1 MVVRNIL
8 VLLWGSLL
16 LFSCEK
22 NGGPDAEGQIRGL
35 MDDYLE
41 ALRDSMGVDSLGVG
55 LYLLSADRDMY
66 VSAGFPAE
74 YGSDIHFRVA
84 SNSKTFTAA
93 AVLRLHEAGL
103 LDIDDV
109 LTDTIPGTAQRYLPE
124 GSAWAV
130 PNAERISLRL
140 LLQHRGGVFDVTNAD
155 IPAGVPAPYAGQRYT
170 DYVKETQGETHTFRF
185 EELIGVV
192 AEHGLS
198 TGQPDVEF
206 AYSNTGY
213 NILGLVVERVSGLRL
228 HEYLERE
235 FFEPLGLAHTYSP
248 HLGTD
253 RALPAPAVASYLRLG
268 GEVYRYDLD
277 NVSSAVSEGQI
288 VSRPGDLARW
298 ARALYGTEA
307 VLSTTTRAMMLD
319 VLPADAQHGYYG
331 LGVQAFPE
339 DLGHGHDGARPGYLS
354 VMRYI
359 PETGTALVIFTNHIY
374 FENPAYHAD
383 ALYELLRDSYQ
394 TVKP

>member
-55 LYLLSADRDMY
+55 LYVLSADRDMY

-109 LTDTIPGTAQRYLPE
+109 LTDTIPGTARPYLPE
-124 GSAWAV
+124 GPGLAV

-198 TGQPDVEF
+198 TGQPDVET
-206 AYSNTGY
+206 A
-213 NILGLVVERVSGLRL
+213 
-228 HEYLERE
+228 
-235 FFEPLGLAHTYSP
+235 
-248 HLGTD
+248 
-253 RALPAPAVASYLRLG
+253 RAAMAMAVASGRMRGTGAPSG
-268 GEVYRYDLD
+268 GGPSMPEAGRGWKRARHVRIFD
-277 NVSSAVSEGQI
+277 SSH
-288 VSRPGDLARW
+288 PCK
-298 ARALYGTEA
+298 
-307 VLSTTTRAMMLD
+307 
-319 VLPADAQHGYYG
+319 
-331 LGVQAFPE
+331 FPE
-339 DLGHGHDGARPGYLS
+339 SP
-354 VMRYI
+354 
-359 PETGTALVIFTNHIY
+359 
-374 FENPAYHAD
+374 
-383 ALYELLRDSYQ
+383 
-394 TVKP
+394 